1 MVIPLQERKPR
12 EIQRT
17 RKVEAKKKP
26 SNSGDY
32 ETRTDLIELFTNQDQ
47 LHEEVL
53 KQTRQKQLKH
63 QKKKEAKTR
72 RVGRRTVNRNV
83 IREKPVTK
91 NRVIDIA
98 TIEENVTEIEKL
110 TVTRIVNAS
119 AHERRRVTANQR
131 VKERA
136 TLSPQMKNERIRAK
150 LKNARVNQMRQRKQL
165 ENDTSIRLLPQ
176 TSKAIVLSRLT
187 DEHLLYTSLQKRFV
201 LN

>member
-1 MVIPLQERKPR
+1 M
-12 EIQRT
+12 
-17 RKVEAKKKP
+17 
-26 SNSGDY
+26 
-32 ETRTDLIELFTNQDQ
+32 
-47 LHEEVL
+47 
-53 KQTRQKQLKH
+53 
-63 QKKKEAKTR
+63 
-72 RVGRRTVNRNV
+72 NRNV
-83 IREKPVTK
+83 IREKLVTK

-187 DEHLLYTSLQKRFV
+187 DEHILYTSLQKRFV

>member
-1 MVIPLQERKPR
+1 M
-12 EIQRT
+12 
-17 RKVEAKKKP
+17 
-26 SNSGDY
+26 
-32 ETRTDLIELFTNQDQ
+32 
-47 LHEEVL
+47 
-53 KQTRQKQLKH
+53 
-63 QKKKEAKTR
+63 
-72 RVGRRTVNRNV
+72 NRNV
-83 IREKPVTK
+83 IREKLVTK

-131 VKERA
+131 VNERA
-136 TLSPQMKNERIRAK
+136 TLSQQMKNERIRAK

-187 DEHLLYTSLQKRFV
+187 DEHILYTSLQKRFV

>member
-1 MVIPLQERKPR
+1 M
-12 EIQRT
+12 
-17 RKVEAKKKP
+17 
-26 SNSGDY
+26 
-32 ETRTDLIELFTNQDQ
+32 
-47 LHEEVL
+47 
-53 KQTRQKQLKH
+53 
-63 QKKKEAKTR
+63 
-72 RVGRRTVNRNV
+72 NRNV
-83 IREKPVTK
+83 IREKLVTK

-136 TLSPQMKNERIRAK
+136 TLSLQMKNERIRAK

>member
-1 MVIPLQERKPR
+1 M
-12 EIQRT
+12 
-17 RKVEAKKKP
+17 
-26 SNSGDY
+26 
-32 ETRTDLIELFTNQDQ
+32 
-47 LHEEVL
+47 
-53 KQTRQKQLKH
+53 
-63 QKKKEAKTR
+63 
-72 RVGRRTVNRNV
+72 NRNV
-83 IREKPVTK
+83 IREKLVTK

-136 TLSPQMKNERIRAK
+136 TLSQQMKNERIRAK

-187 DEHLLYTSLQKRFV
+187 DEHILYTSLQKRFV

>member
-17 RKVEAKKKP
+17 IKAEAKKKR

-32 ETRTDLIELFTNQDQ
+32 VTRIDLIELFTSQDQ

-63 QKKKEAKTR
+63 QKKKGAKTR

-83 IREKPVTK
+83 IREELVTK
-91 NRVIDIA
+91 NRVIDTA
-98 TIEENVTEIEKL
+98 TIEGNVTEIEKL

-131 VKERA
+131 VKERVM
-136 TLSPQMKNERIRAK
+136 LSPQMKNERIRAK
-150 LKNARVNQMRQRKQL
+150 LKNARVNLMRQRNQL
-165 ENDTSIRLLPQ
+165 ENDSSIRLLPK

-187 DEHLLYTSLQKRFV
+187 DEHHLDTSLQERFV